1 MISPKFM
8 TVSKERQLKIIS
20 DLYLEPKRK
29 TRDQLEDAT
38 MLMKSVLFFKEQ
50 GFNNNEMINL
60 TKELEP
66 IFVVKGDLITTAGE
80 RGDLSLFLILRG
92 KIQLA
97 VKNPK
102 YQVQPRMIKN
112 IRTFV
117 TEKIEEIKSP
127 KEKNDNKKFKIA

>member
-1 MISPKFM
+1 
-8 TVSKERQLKIIS
+8 
-20 DLYLEPKRK
+20 
-29 TRDQLEDAT
+29 
-38 MLMKSVLFFKEQ
+38 
-50 GFNNNEMINL
+50 MINL

-102 YQVQPRMIKN
+102 Y
-112 IRTFV
+112 
-117 TEKIEEIKSP
+117 
-127 KEKNDNKKFKIA
+127 